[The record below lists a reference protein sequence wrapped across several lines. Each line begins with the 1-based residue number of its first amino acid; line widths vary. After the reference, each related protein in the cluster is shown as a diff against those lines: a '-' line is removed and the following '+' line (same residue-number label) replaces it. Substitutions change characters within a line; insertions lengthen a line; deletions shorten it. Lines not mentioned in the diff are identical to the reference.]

1 MYGPTWLMLSLTM
14 QEIFNLD
21 QEFSPSP
28 GDPIIVIGGAGIDLI
43 GRLEGELRAG
53 SSNPANIR
61 TSYGGVARN
70 VAENLAR
77 LGQAAIL
84 ISAIGDD
91 HNGKQLLR
99 QAAEAGID
107 VGAVLC
113 TPEHPTGAYL
123 GVVNPGGVLQFALDD
138 INATNAI
145 TPDYIRTHADLFKEA
160 SLVFLDVNLPKDT
173 LRTIFSLARKARIPV
188 CADPT
193 STGLADRLRPYLAR
207 LRFVAP
213 NSGEAGVLCE
223 RPIENQH
230 PQDAMDAA
238 KCLVGQ
244 GVDIVLITLAEF
256 GVVYATS
263 ETSGHVPAM
272 RTTIVD
278 PTGAGD
284 ALSATV
290 IYSLLNGIP
299 LDDAVRLGVTAA
311 SLTLRHRGTVI
322 QDLSLEMLYDQLVI

>member
-1 MYGPTWLMLSLTM
+1 MSGPTWLMLSLTM

-21 QEFSPSP
+21 REFSPSP
-28 GDPIIVIGGAGIDLI
+28 GDPVIVIGGAGVDLI

-53 SSNPANIR
+53 TSNPANIR

-77 LGQAAIL
+77 LGQKSIL
-84 ISAIGDD
+84 LTAVGDD
-91 HNGKQLLR
+91 HNGEQLLK
-99 QAAEAGID
+99 QAMEAGVETRYI
-107 VGAVLC
+107 VS
-113 TPEHPTGAYL
+113 TTEHPTGSYL
-123 GVVNPGGVLQFALDD
+123 GVINPSGVLQFALDD
-138 INATNAI
+138 INATSAL
-145 TPDYIRTHADLFKEA
+145 TPEYIRSLSEVFQEA
-160 SLVFLDVNLPKDT
+160 SLVVIDANLPEDT
-173 LRTIFSLARKARIPV
+173 LRTIFSQAHKARLPV

-193 STGLADRLRPYLAR
+193 STRLAGRLLPFLDS
-207 LRFVAP
+207 LRFITP

-223 RPIENQH
+223 QVLEDNQ
-230 PQDAMDAA
+230 PEDALSAA
-238 KCLVGQ
+238 KFLVGQ
-244 GVDIVLITLAEF
+244 GVEIALITLAEF

-263 ETSGHVPAM
+263 ETSGHIPAI
-272 RTTIVD
+272 RTSIVD

-284 ALSATV
+284 ALNAAV

-322 QDLSLEMLYDQLVI
+322 KDLSLEMLYDQLVI